1 MTSLPDAL
9 GLLGVLLVLIAYAG
23 GALGRLDPTKPPA
36 LMLNIVGALLILVSL
51 AYDFNLSAFVMES
64 AWALVGVI
72 GLIRAVLKPK
82 A

>member
-1 MTSLPDAL
+1 LTSLPDAL

-23 GALGRLDPTKPPA
+23 GALGRLDPARPPA
-36 LMLNIVGALLILVSL
+36 LLLNIAGAVLILVSL

-64 AWALVGVI
+64 LWALVGVV
-72 GLIRAVLKPK
+72 GLVRVLLKPK